1 MTDEP
6 QNKTRPADAE
16 KDAKTQQPQVPQA
29 AIAAPSP
36 APASATGPTGQNF
49 AHEQASAPPVVQQ
62 PSTPEP
68 ATGPATLSS
77 SAMPPQPAPQ
87 PATDIAVPPASSPS
101 PQPAVQP
108 APVIPTPPTAKGEKP
123 KGDKARSERPKGDK
137 PKARDKPIHDEPK
150 AGEKRPER
158 ETKDLGPRPAPPVNA
173 MPFEIPPDV
182 EKELAGIDPLTLTR
196 EQLTQLIIKRHEM
209 TVRTLLD
216 KIKENNKFITENQSE
231 LDEQKRK
238 RDKLN
243 AAVAEIKDQRQGAQL
258 GTKKLREELFSLL
271 EKDTDIVKITRELD
285 VYKRHMEDV
294 DWKLQTT
301 AITLERERELVEE
314 IRQDMKKI
322 RALSTDI
329 QSRQGI
335 SDKVNDISSKLDTG
349 FASAQTFHE
358 AMLEMVTQAEGHH
371 SRWVELRRG
380 ISDRIRQNSWLEHR
394 MKMHADNLN
403 YWVGL
408 QGGKK

>member
-1 MTDEP
+1 
-6 QNKTRPADAE
+6 
-16 KDAKTQQPQVPQA
+16 V
-29 AIAAPSP
+29 IS
-36 APASATGPTGQNF
+36 
-49 AHEQASAPPVVQQ
+49 
-62 PSTPEP
+62 PEP
-68 ATGPATLSS
+68 V
-77 SAMPPQPAPQ
+77 AP
-87 PATDIAVPPASSPS
+87 
-101 PQPAVQP
+101 P
-108 APVIPTPPTAKGEKP
+108 APVPTPPTAKDEKP
-123 KGDKARSERPKGDK
+123 KGGKAKARYK
-137 PKARDKPIHDEPK
+137 PRHDEPK
-150 AGEKRPER
+150 AGEKRR
-158 ETKDLGPRPAPPVNA
+158 ELDAKDQGPRPAPPVNA

-196 EQLTQLIIKRHEM
+196 AQLTQIIIKRHEM
-209 TVRTLLD
+209 TVRMLLD
-216 KIKENNKFITENQSE
+216 KIKENHKFIAENQSE

-243 AAVAEIKDQRQGAQL
+243 SAVAEIKDKRQGAQSD
-258 GTKKLREELFSLL
+258 TKKLREELFSLL

-349 FASAQTFHE
+349 FASVQTFHE

-380 ISDRIRQNSWLEHR
+380 ISDRLRQNSWLEHR

-403 YWVGL
+403 YWAGS